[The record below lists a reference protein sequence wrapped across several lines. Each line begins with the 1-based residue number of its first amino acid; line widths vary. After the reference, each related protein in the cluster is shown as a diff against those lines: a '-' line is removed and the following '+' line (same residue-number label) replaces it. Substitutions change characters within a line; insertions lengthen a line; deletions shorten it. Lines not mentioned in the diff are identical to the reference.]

1 MQNPAAHPLWSRRV
15 DEAHRSVSL
24 FEQKLASAQVRRHRG
39 LAGRGV
45 RGSAGHWAFVARNV
59 GNAVYWNQLYRTD
72 AVVRDPFPAEPT
84 PAGASIV
91 LDFADPYARHVC
103 AMWNGA
109 VAGVIAMLGIAAITL
124 GVWWLA
130 RRWLDRRRAAAWQD
144 AWGLIERQWSGRR

>member
-1 MQNPAAHPLWSRRV
+1 MLTKRIVRYLCLNKNSLRRRSDV
-15 DEAHRSVSL
+15 IEAW
-24 FEQKLASAQVRRHRG
+24 LAVVFVAVLVTG
-39 LAGRGV
+39 P
-45 RGSAGHWAFVARNV
+45 FVARNV

-72 AVVRDPFPAEPT
+72 AVVCDPFPAEST